1 MEIIE
6 FTAPASWA
14 CSLIYGDDSGMDEA
28 ECLEVQAC
36 IDDLVAK
43 HGSAHVCDCSE
54 PEFRWLGWDYG
65 SLSGDYCV
73 YTMTV

>member
-14 CSLIYGDDSGMDEA
+14 SALINGDDSGMDEA
-28 ECLEVQAC
+28 ECLGVRAC

-43 HGSAHVCDCSE
+43 HGSAFVCDCSE
-54 PEFRWLGWDYG
+54 PEFQWRGGDYG
-65 SLSGDYCV
+65 SLAGDYCT